1 MEPRAHQ
8 MTEASVHGK
17 ENNRTAKHT
26 LSAAIDDRHHRPDR
40 SVVTDQSQLVRCGGL
55 NWNVHTSGSG
65 PRCLLIHGTGASV
78 HTWKNLVPLLA
89 PHLTLTMIDLPG
101 HAGTQTPPH
110 TDLSLPAVA
119 GMLFEFLQQQDH
131 KPELIVGHSAG
142 AAVMLQ
148 MCVEH
153 EQTNI
158 PLVSING
165 AVMPL
170 GGIAGY
176 LFSPLARM
184 SSTNGWM
191 SHFFAL
197 RARNKRNVHKVLD
210 STGSVVDENSFATYS
225 RLFQDPAHV
234 AGVLRMMANWRLEP
248 LTPHLYNLNNEIKL
262 IAADNDKTIALR
274 DTYRLHQLL
283 PHSSVSIVKNKGH
296 LVHEEDPQ
304 SIARIILEF
313 VKQRQPGE
321 SKHANH

>member
-1 MEPRAHQ
+1 MDTRVHQ
-8 MTEASVHGK
+8 MTAASLYGEDDSGAANHPLG
-17 ENNRTAKHT
+17 
-26 LSAAIDDRHHRPDR
+26 AAIDDRHYTAG
-40 SVVTDQSQLVRCGGL
+40 SEVTDQSQLIHSGNLHWSVR
-55 NWNVHTSGSG
+55 TIGSG
-65 PRCLLIHGTGASV
+65 PRCLLIHGTGASA
-78 HTWKNLVPLLA
+78 HSWKNLVPLLA
-89 PHLTLTMIDLPG
+89 PHFTLTMIDLPG
-101 HAGTQTPPH
+101 HANTCTPPQ

-119 GMLFEFLQQQDH
+119 DMLFEFLQQQDH

-142 AAVMLQ
+142 AAIMLQ

-153 EQTNI
+153 EQIDI

-197 RARNKRNVHKVLD
+197 RARSNRNVRKVLD
-210 STGSVVDENSFATYS
+210 STGSVVDANSFATYS
-225 RLFQDPAHV
+225 KLFQDPAHV

-248 LTPHLYNLNNEIKL
+248 LTPRLCNMKNEIKL

-283 PHSSVSIVKNKGH
+283 PHSSVSIVQNKGH

-313 VKQRQPGE
+313 VQQQQPGE
-321 SKHANH
+321 SNHANH